1 MRFLLHLLVLLEIK
15 ESWLFEGSSSLPIC
29 PKGYFPCG
37 NLTTCLPRSFHCDGI
52 NDCGNSADEEN
63 CGDNSGWANIF
74 DMVHGKPNY
83 LDLSEECCL
92 HQYPESCDC
101 IETELECVDVN
112 LKSVPLVSSNVTLLS
127 LKHNQIHALPD
138 EVFSRYT
145 EVKKIFLQHNCI
157 QTISRKAFFGLYKLQ
172 KLYLS
177 HNCITSLKPGIFRD
191 LHKLTWLILD
201 DNPIVKISQQLFT
214 GLKSL
219 FFLSMINNS
228 LVALPR
234 KICTQMPL
242 INWMDFEGNHIK
254 ALTNATFLECNAL
267 TVLCLRGNQIHFVPE
282 KTFSSLKHLGELNL
296 SFNPLSHLYEDQFES
311 LQQLQSLDLETI
323 EIPNINAR
331 MFQPLRNLSHIYF
344 KKFRY
349 CSYALHVRI
358 CTPLTD
364 GISSFED
371 LLANNVLR
379 VFVWVIAC
387 ITCFGNLFVIGMRSF
402 IRAENKTHAMSIK
415 ILCCADCLMGVYLFF
430 IGIFDVKYRGEYKKY
445 AVLWME
451 SLPCHI
457 MGFLAMLST
466 EVSVLLLTYLTLEK
480 YLVIVFPFSNIRP
493 GKHQTVIILVSI
505 WIIGFV
511 IAIIPFGDEDFF
523 GNYYGK
529 NGVCFPLYSDQTEE
543 IGGKGYSFGIFL
555 GVNLLAFIIIVF
567 SYVGMFYSIKK
578 TALQTSEVRSHIHRD
593 VAVANRFF
601 FIVFTDAICWIPVF
615 IIKILSLFQVE
626 ILDTVTSWIV
636 IFILPIN
643 SALNPILYTLTTTV
657 FKEKLKQFLHSHRR
671 RSVLKNDR
679 NSLATSVC
687 TGGSLIHASSFKLGL
702 LNKQSLRIVKL
713 T

>member
-1 MRFLLHLLVLLEIK
+1 MYAYTHQ
-15 ESWLFEGSSSLPIC
+15 
-29 PKGYFPCG
+29 
-37 NLTTCLPRSFHCDGI
+37 
-52 NDCGNSADEEN
+52 
-63 CGDNSGWANIF
+63 GDNSGWANIF

-191 LHKLTWLILD
+191 LHKLKWLILD
-201 DNPIVKISQQLFT
+201 DNPIVKISQKLFT

-228 LVALPR
+228 LVTLPG

-296 SFNPLSHLYEDQFES
+296 SFNSLSHLYEDQFES

-331 MFQPLRNLSHIYF
+331 MFQPLRNLSHMYF

-379 VFVWVIAC
+379 VFLWVIAC

-402 IRAENKTHAMSIK
+402 IRAENKTHTMSIK
-415 ILCCADCLMGVYLFF
+415 MLCCADCLMGVYLFF

-567 SYVGMFYSIKK
+567 SYVSMFYSIKK

-615 IIKILSLFQVE
+615 VIKILSLFQVE

-702 LNKQSLRIVKL
+702 LNKQSLGIVKL